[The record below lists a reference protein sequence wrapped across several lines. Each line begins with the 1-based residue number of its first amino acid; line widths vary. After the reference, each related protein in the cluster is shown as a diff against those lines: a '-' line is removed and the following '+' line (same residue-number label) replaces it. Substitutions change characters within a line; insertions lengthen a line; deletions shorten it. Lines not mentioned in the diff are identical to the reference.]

1 MGMAGIVTPSR
12 ISHHLGISKEYGI
25 SVLPSVILTSRVSIR
40 S

>member
-1 MGMAGIVTPSR
+1 MVMPSR

-25 SVLPSVILTSRVSIR
+25 SVLPWVGSTVARLGR